1 MNIQKY
7 LRNLQHSLTKL
18 SFYTVMGKFT
28 FHLIKKLTG
37 IDIEQLQND
46 NEALLIKN
54 QQLSFEVKD
63 ANKEATYKRTQLT
76 ETQEE
81 LSLAQTELTQLQTSI
96 AEHQKEISHL
106 QTEISRLQSDKATG
120 LEKMQ
125 YSEQEIVSRDN
136 DIQQLK
142 NQLADSERQK
152 EVLAT
157 NKKELE
163 AKLAESDK
171 QKETIAASK
180 KELEE
185 KLTEAEKQKETI
197 AAGKKELEAKLAEA
211 EKQKEIITASK
222 KELEAKLTEAEKQK
236 ETIAT
241 SKKELE
247 EKLAEADKQ
256 KETIATSKKELEEKL
271 AESDKQKETIAAG
284 KKELEEKLTEAEQQK
299 ETIAASKKELEEKL
313 TEAEK
318 QKETIA
324 TSKKELEEK
333 LAEADKQKETITVSK
348 KELEEKL
355 AEVEKQKE
363 ILEANKKELEEQ
375 SEKSSQDL
383 AKNYTALQR
392 ELSETQEKLDAI
404 QSENSTLKSNL
415 SELQKKMHLLLEEK
429 EQLIHEKEQMQT
441 PQPESDKKEQPLPQP
456 ENEKVT
462 AEPETPQK
470 EEEQQPHSS
479 DILEAYQ
486 EMKARLEEST
496 LHYPYTRITSETNG
510 CQYIYES
517 RTLQLKAELFIWG
530 VEGKEVVLEE
540 NHFIPYNEI
549 AKIEGLETPFATDV
563 MTCDF
568 SEEGNGE
575 EVAEALLMAICCYHP
590 IHITYRDK
598 NGRISE
604 RNLYWICFQPQGISS
619 VRLPYEKIFR
629 DMFDG
634 EIDTDHIMAM
644 CAHTPVP
651 RIFIINQILSIQIY
665 DAFVTTRKGIDTQI
679 DGMYYA
685 VLASQSE
692 AADMIYKC
700 LPEQFKKLP
709 AVISYRAHYW
719 MLEGDYQKAMK
730 LYLSFAPDTEV
741 EKGKT
746 WAAMNIANF
755 DKFIDNDVE
764 AERFLQL
771 KEALKEEGWP
781 I

>member
-1 MNIQKY
+1 M
-7 LRNLQHSLTKL
+7 
-18 SFYTVMGKFT
+18 
-28 FHLIKKLTG
+28 
-37 IDIEQLQND
+37 
-46 NEALLIKN
+46 
-54 QQLSFEVKD
+54 
-63 ANKEATYKRTQLT
+63 
-76 ETQEE
+76 
-81 LSLAQTELTQLQTSI
+81 
-96 AEHQKEISHL
+96 
-106 QTEISRLQSDKATG
+106 
-120 LEKMQ
+120 
-125 YSEQEIVSRDN
+125 
-136 DIQQLK
+136 
-142 NQLADSERQK
+142 
-152 EVLAT
+152 
-157 NKKELE
+157 
-163 AKLAESDK
+163 
-171 QKETIAASK
+171 
-180 KELEE
+180 
-185 KLTEAEKQKETI
+185 
-197 AAGKKELEAKLAEA
+197 
-211 EKQKEIITASK
+211 
-222 KELEAKLTEAEKQK
+222 
-236 ETIAT
+236 
-241 SKKELE
+241 
-247 EKLAEADKQ
+247 
-256 KETIATSKKELEEKL
+256 
-271 AESDKQKETIAAG
+271 
-284 KKELEEKLTEAEQQK
+284 
-299 ETIAASKKELEEKL
+299 
-313 TEAEK
+313 
-318 QKETIA
+318 
-324 TSKKELEEK
+324 
-333 LAEADKQKETITVSK
+333 
-348 KELEEKL
+348 
-355 AEVEKQKE
+355 
-363 ILEANKKELEEQ
+363 
-375 SEKSSQDL
+375 
-383 AKNYTALQR
+383 QR
-392 ELSETQEKLDAI
+392 ELSKTQEKLDAI
-404 QSENSTLKSNL
+404 QSENSTLKASL

-441 PQPESDKKEQPLPQP
+441 PQPESDKEEQPLPQP

-530 VEGKEVVLEE
+530 VEGKEVVLE

-549 AKIEGLETPFATDV
+549 AKIEGMETPFATDV

-651 RIFIINQILSIQIY
+651 RIFTINQILSIQIY

>member
-1 MNIQKY
+1 
-7 LRNLQHSLTKL
+7 
-18 SFYTVMGKFT
+18 MGKFT

-157 NKKELE
+157 DKKELE

-180 KELEE
+180 KELEA

-211 EKQKEIITASK
+211 EKQKETISASK

-247 EKLAEADKQ
+247 EKLAEA
-256 KETIATSKKELEEKL
+256 EK
-271 AESDKQKETIAAG
+271 
-284 KKELEEKLTEAEQQK
+284 QK

-313 TEAEK
+313 TE
-318 QKETIA
+318 
-324 TSKKELEEK
+324 S
-333 LAEADKQKETITVSK
+333 DKQKETITASK

-363 ILEANKKELEEQ
+363 ILEANKKELEKQ

-404 QSENSTLKSNL
+404 QSENSTLKANL

-441 PQPESDKKEQPLPQP
+441 AQPESDKEEQPLPQP

-651 RIFIINQILSIQIY
+651 RIFTINQILSIQIY

>member
-1 MNIQKY
+1 
-7 LRNLQHSLTKL
+7 
-18 SFYTVMGKFT
+18 MGKFT

-142 NQLADSERQK
+142 NQLANSERQK
-152 EVLAT
+152 EVLSTDKKELEEKLAEAEKQKET
-157 NKKELE
+157 ITASKKELE
-163 AKLAESDK
+163 AKLAEVEQQKETIAASKKELEEKLAEAEK

-185 KLTEAEKQKETI
+185 KLT
-197 AAGKKELEAKLAEA
+197 
-211 EKQKEIITASK
+211 
-222 KELEAKLTEAEKQK
+222 
-236 ETIAT
+236 
-241 SKKELE
+241 
-247 EKLAEADKQ
+247 
-256 KETIATSKKELEEKL
+256 
-271 AESDKQKETIAAG
+271 
-284 KKELEEKLTEAEQQK
+284 
-299 ETIAASKKELEEKL
+299 
-313 TEAEK
+313 
-318 QKETIA
+318 
-324 TSKKELEEK
+324 
-333 LAEADKQKETITVSK
+333 
-348 KELEEKL
+348 
-355 AEVEKQKE
+355 EVEKQKE

-383 AKNYTALQR
+383 TKNYTALQR
-392 ELSETQEKLDAI
+392 ELSKTQEKLDAI
-404 QSENSTLKSNL
+404 QSENSTLKASL

-441 PQPESDKKEQPLPQP
+441 PQPESDKEEQPLPQP

-462 AEPETPQK
+462 TEPETPQK

-549 AKIEGLETPFATDV
+549 AKIEGMETPFATDV

>member
-1 MNIQKY
+1 
-7 LRNLQHSLTKL
+7 
-18 SFYTVMGKFT
+18 MGKFT

-157 NKKELE
+157 DKKELE
-163 AKLAESDK
+163 AKLTEAEK

-185 KLTEAEKQKETI
+185 KLTEAEKLKETI
-197 AAGKKELEAKLAEA
+197 
-211 EKQKEIITASK
+211 T
-222 KELEAKLTEAEKQK
+222 
-236 ETIAT
+236 
-241 SKKELE
+241 
-247 EKLAEADKQ
+247 
-256 KETIATSKKELEEKL
+256 
-271 AESDKQKETIAAG
+271 
-284 KKELEEKLTEAEQQK
+284 
-299 ETIAASKKELEEKL
+299 ASKKELEEKL

-318 QKETIA
+318 QKETITA
-324 TSKKELEEK
+324 SKKELEARLTE
-333 LAEADKQKETITVSK
+333 AEKQKETIAASK

-404 QSENSTLKSNL
+404 QSENSTLKANL

-429 EQLIHEKEQMQT
+429 KQLIHEKEQMQT
-441 PQPESDKKEQPLPQP
+441 AQPESDKEEQPLPQP

-719 MLEGDYQKAMK
+719 MLEGNYQKAMK

>member
-1 MNIQKY
+1 
-7 LRNLQHSLTKL
+7 
-18 SFYTVMGKFT
+18 MGKFT

-157 NKKELE
+157 DKKELE
-163 AKLAESDK
+163 AKLAEADK

-197 AAGKKELEAKLAEA
+197 AAGKKELE
-211 EKQKEIITASK
+211 
-222 KELEAKLTEAEKQK
+222 
-236 ETIAT
+236 
-241 SKKELE
+241 
-247 EKLAEADKQ
+247 
-256 KETIATSKKELEEKL
+256 EKL

-284 KKELEEKLTEAEQQK
+284 KKELEAKLAEAEKQK

-313 TEAEK
+313 TEADK
-318 QKETIA
+318 QKEIITA
-324 TSKKELEEK
+324 SKKELEAK
-333 LAEADKQKETITVSK
+333 LAEADKQKETIAASK
-348 KELEEKL
+348 KELEAKL

-404 QSENSTLKSNL
+404 QSENSTLKANL

-441 PQPESDKKEQPLPQP
+441 AQPESDKEEQPLPQP

-764 AERFLQL
+764 AEKFLQL

>member
-1 MNIQKY
+1 
-7 LRNLQHSLTKL
+7 
-18 SFYTVMGKFT
+18 MGKFT

-157 NKKELE
+157 DKKELE

-180 KELEE
+180 KELEA

-197 AAGKKELEAKLAEA
+197 AA
-211 EKQKEIITASK
+211 
-222 KELEAKLTEAEKQK
+222 
-236 ETIAT
+236 
-241 SKKELE
+241 
-247 EKLAEADKQ
+247 
-256 KETIATSKKELEEKL
+256 
-271 AESDKQKETIAAG
+271 
-284 KKELEEKLTEAEQQK
+284 
-299 ETIAASKKELEEKL
+299 
-313 TEAEK
+313 
-318 QKETIA
+318 
-324 TSKKELEEK
+324 
-333 LAEADKQKETITVSK
+333 SK

-363 ILEANKKELEEQ
+363 ILEANKKELEKQ

-404 QSENSTLKSNL
+404 QSENSTLKANL

-441 PQPESDKKEQPLPQP
+441 AQPESDKEEQPLPQP

-651 RIFIINQILSIQIY
+651 RIFTINQILSIQIY

-719 MLEGDYQKAMK
+719 VLEGDYQKAMK

>member
-1 MNIQKY
+1 
-7 LRNLQHSLTKL
+7 
-18 SFYTVMGKFT
+18 MGKFT

-152 EVLAT
+152 EVLT
-157 NKKELE
+157 TDKKELE
-163 AKLAESDK
+163 AKLTEADK

-197 AAGKKELEAKLAEA
+197 AAGKKELE
-211 EKQKEIITASK
+211 
-222 KELEAKLTEAEKQK
+222 
-236 ETIAT
+236 
-241 SKKELE
+241 

-271 AESDKQKETIAAG
+271 AEAEKQKETIAAS
-284 KKELEEKLTEAEQQK
+284 KKELEARLTEAEKQK

-313 TEAEK
+313 T
-318 QKETIA
+318 
-324 TSKKELEEK
+324 
-333 LAEADKQKETITVSK
+333 
-348 KELEEKL
+348 
-355 AEVEKQKE
+355 EVEKQKE

-404 QSENSTLKSNL
+404 QSENSTLKANL

-441 PQPESDKKEQPLPQP
+441 AQPESDKEEQPLPQP

-719 MLEGDYQKAMK
+719 MLEGNYQKAMK

>member
-1 MNIQKY
+1 
-7 LRNLQHSLTKL
+7 
-18 SFYTVMGKFT
+18 MGKFT

-157 NKKELE
+157 DKKELE
-163 AKLAESDK
+163 A
-171 QKETIAASK
+171 
-180 KELEE
+180 

-197 AAGKKELEAKLAEA
+197 TASKKELEAKLAEA

-236 ETIAT
+236 ETIA
-241 SKKELE
+241 
-247 EKLAEADKQ
+247 
-256 KETIATSKKELEEKL
+256 
-271 AESDKQKETIAAG
+271 AG
-284 KKELEEKLTEAEQQK
+284 KKELEEKLTEAEKQK
-299 ETIAASKKELEEKL
+299 EIITASKKELEEKL

-324 TSKKELEEK
+324 ASKKELEEK
-333 LAEADKQKETITVSK
+333 LAEAEKQKETIAASK

-392 ELSETQEKLDAI
+392 ELSKTQEKLDAI

>member
-1 MNIQKY
+1 
-7 LRNLQHSLTKL
+7 
-18 SFYTVMGKFT
+18 MGKFT

-96 AEHQKEISHL
+96 AEHQKEISLL

-157 NKKELE
+157 DKKELE
-163 AKLAESDK
+163 A
-171 QKETIAASK
+171 
-180 KELEE
+180 
-185 KLTEAEKQKETI
+185 
-197 AAGKKELEAKLAEA
+197 
-211 EKQKEIITASK
+211 
-222 KELEAKLTEAEKQK
+222 
-236 ETIAT
+236 
-241 SKKELE
+241 
-247 EKLAEADKQ
+247 
-256 KETIATSKKELEEKL
+256 KL

-284 KKELEEKLTEAEQQK
+284 KKELEEKLTEAEKQK
-299 ETIAASKKELEEKL
+299 EIITASKKELEEKL

-318 QKETIA
+318 LKETITASKKELEAKLTEAEKQKETIA
-324 TSKKELEEK
+324 ASKKELEARLTE
-333 LAEADKQKETITVSK
+333 AEKQKETIAASK

-404 QSENSTLKSNL
+404 QSENSTLKANL

-441 PQPESDKKEQPLPQP
+441 AQPESDKEEQPLPQP

-719 MLEGDYQKAMK
+719 MLEGNYQKAMK

-771 KEALKEEGWP
+771 KEALKEEGWA

>member
-1 MNIQKY
+1 
-7 LRNLQHSLTKL
+7 
-18 SFYTVMGKFT
+18 MGKFT

-157 NKKELE
+157 DKKELE
-163 AKLAESDK
+163 AKLTEADK

-211 EKQKEIITASK
+211 DKQKETIAASK

-241 SKKELE
+241 GKKELE

-256 KETIATSKKELEEKL
+256 KETIAT
-271 AESDKQKETIAAG
+271 
-284 KKELEEKLTEAEQQK
+284 
-299 ETIAASKKELEEKL
+299 
-313 TEAEK
+313 
-318 QKETIA
+318 
-324 TSKKELEEK
+324 
-333 LAEADKQKETITVSK
+333 SK

-383 AKNYTALQR
+383 AKNYTTLQR

-441 PQPESDKKEQPLPQP
+441 AQPESDKKEQPLPQP

-462 AEPETPQK
+462 TEPETPQK

-709 AVISYRAHYW
+709 TVISYRAHYW

>member
-1 MNIQKY
+1 
-7 LRNLQHSLTKL
+7 
-18 SFYTVMGKFT
+18 MGKFT

-142 NQLADSERQK
+142 NQLANSERQK
-152 EVLAT
+152 EVLSTDKKELEEKLAEAEKQKET
-157 NKKELE
+157 ITASKKELE
-163 AKLAESDK
+163 AKLTEAEK
-171 QKETIAASK
+171 QKETIAASKKELEEKLTEAEKQKETIATAK

-197 AAGKKELEAKLAEA
+197 AAGKKELEAKLAEV
-211 EKQKEIITASK
+211 
-222 KELEAKLTEAEKQK
+222 
-236 ETIAT
+236 
-241 SKKELE
+241 
-247 EKLAEADKQ
+247 
-256 KETIATSKKELEEKL
+256 
-271 AESDKQKETIAAG
+271 
-284 KKELEEKLTEAEQQK
+284 EQQK
-299 ETIAASKKELEEKL
+299 ETIATAKKELEEKL

-324 TSKKELEEK
+324 AGKKELEAKLAEVEQQKETIAASKKELEEK
-333 LAEADKQKETITVSK
+333 LAEAEKQKETIAASK

-355 AEVEKQKE
+355 TEVEKQKE

-383 AKNYTALQR
+383 TKNYTALQR
-392 ELSETQEKLDAI
+392 ELSKTQEKLDAI
-404 QSENSTLKSNL
+404 QSENSTLKASL

-441 PQPESDKKEQPLPQP
+441 PQPESDKEEQPLPQP

-719 MLEGDYQKAMK
+719 MLEGNYQKAMK

>member
-1 MNIQKY
+1 
-7 LRNLQHSLTKL
+7 
-18 SFYTVMGKFT
+18 MGKFT

-152 EVLAT
+152 EVLT
-157 NKKELE
+157 TDKKELE
-163 AKLAESDK
+163 A
-171 QKETIAASK
+171 
-180 KELEE
+180 
-185 KLTEAEKQKETI
+185 
-197 AAGKKELEAKLAEA
+197 
-211 EKQKEIITASK
+211 
-222 KELEAKLTEAEKQK
+222 
-236 ETIAT
+236 
-241 SKKELE
+241 
-247 EKLAEADKQ
+247 KLAEADKQ

-284 KKELEEKLTEAEQQK
+284 KKELEAKLAEAEKQKETIAASKKELEEKLTEAEQQKETIATSKKELEEKLTEAEQQK
-299 ETIAASKKELEEKL
+299 ETIAASKKELEAKL
-313 TEAEK
+313 AEAEQ
-318 QKETIA
+318 QKETIVA
-324 TSKKELEEK
+324 SKKELEEK
-333 LAEADKQKETITVSK
+333 LT
-348 KELEEKL
+348 
-355 AEVEKQKE
+355 EVEKQKE

-404 QSENSTLKSNL
+404 QSENSTLKANL

-441 PQPESDKKEQPLPQP
+441 AQPESDKEEQPLPQP

-549 AKIEGLETPFATDV
+549 AKIEGMETPFATDV

-685 VLASQSE
+685 VLTSQSE

>member
-1 MNIQKY
+1 M
-7 LRNLQHSLTKL
+7 
-18 SFYTVMGKFT
+18 
-28 FHLIKKLTG
+28 
-37 IDIEQLQND
+37 
-46 NEALLIKN
+46 
-54 QQLSFEVKD
+54 
-63 ANKEATYKRTQLT
+63 
-76 ETQEE
+76 
-81 LSLAQTELTQLQTSI
+81 
-96 AEHQKEISHL
+96 
-106 QTEISRLQSDKATG
+106 
-120 LEKMQ
+120 
-125 YSEQEIVSRDN
+125 
-136 DIQQLK
+136 
-142 NQLADSERQK
+142 
-152 EVLAT
+152 
-157 NKKELE
+157 
-163 AKLAESDK
+163 
-171 QKETIAASK
+171 
-180 KELEE
+180 
-185 KLTEAEKQKETI
+185 
-197 AAGKKELEAKLAEA
+197 
-211 EKQKEIITASK
+211 
-222 KELEAKLTEAEKQK
+222 
-236 ETIAT
+236 
-241 SKKELE
+241 
-247 EKLAEADKQ
+247 
-256 KETIATSKKELEEKL
+256 
-271 AESDKQKETIAAG
+271 
-284 KKELEEKLTEAEQQK
+284 
-299 ETIAASKKELEEKL
+299 
-313 TEAEK
+313 
-318 QKETIA
+318 
-324 TSKKELEEK
+324 
-333 LAEADKQKETITVSK
+333 
-348 KELEEKL
+348 
-355 AEVEKQKE
+355 
-363 ILEANKKELEEQ
+363 
-375 SEKSSQDL
+375 
-383 AKNYTALQR
+383 QR

-404 QSENSTLKSNL
+404 QSENSTLKANL

-441 PQPESDKKEQPLPQP
+441 AQPESDKEEQPLPQP

-665 DAFVTTRKGIDTQI
+665 DAFVTTRKGIDIQI

-755 DKFIDNDVE
+755 DKFIEVCDVE

>member
-1 MNIQKY
+1 
-7 LRNLQHSLTKL
+7 
-18 SFYTVMGKFT
+18 MGKFT

-157 NKKELE
+157 DKKELEAKLTEAEKQKETITASKKELE

-180 KELEE
+180 KELEA

-197 AAGKKELEAKLAEA
+197 AAGKKELEEKLTEA
-211 EKQKEIITASK
+211 EKQKEIITASKKELEEKLTEAEKQKETIAASKKELEEKLTEAEKLKETITASK

-236 ETIAT
+236 ETIA
-241 SKKELE
+241 
-247 EKLAEADKQ
+247 
-256 KETIATSKKELEEKL
+256 
-271 AESDKQKETIAAG
+271 
-284 KKELEEKLTEAEQQK
+284 
-299 ETIAASKKELEEKL
+299 ASKKELEARL

-324 TSKKELEEK
+324 
-333 LAEADKQKETITVSK
+333 ASK

-392 ELSETQEKLDAI
+392 ELSKTQEKLDAI
-404 QSENSTLKSNL
+404 QSENSTLKANL

-441 PQPESDKKEQPLPQP
+441 PQPESDKEEQPLPQP

>member
-1 MNIQKY
+1 
-7 LRNLQHSLTKL
+7 
-18 SFYTVMGKFT
+18 MGKFT

-142 NQLADSERQK
+142 NQLANSERQK
-152 EVLAT
+152 EVLSTDKKELEEKLAEAEKQKET
-157 NKKELE
+157 ITASKKELE
-163 AKLAESDK
+163 AKLAEVEQQKETIAASKKELEEKLAEAEK

-185 KLTEAEKQKETI
+185 KLT
-197 AAGKKELEAKLAEA
+197 
-211 EKQKEIITASK
+211 
-222 KELEAKLTEAEKQK
+222 
-236 ETIAT
+236 
-241 SKKELE
+241 
-247 EKLAEADKQ
+247 
-256 KETIATSKKELEEKL
+256 
-271 AESDKQKETIAAG
+271 
-284 KKELEEKLTEAEQQK
+284 
-299 ETIAASKKELEEKL
+299 
-313 TEAEK
+313 
-318 QKETIA
+318 
-324 TSKKELEEK
+324 
-333 LAEADKQKETITVSK
+333 
-348 KELEEKL
+348 
-355 AEVEKQKE
+355 EVEKQKE

-383 AKNYTALQR
+383 TKNYTALQR
-392 ELSETQEKLDAI
+392 ELSKTQEKLDAI
-404 QSENSTLKSNL
+404 QSENSTLKASL

-441 PQPESDKKEQPLPQP
+441 PQPESDKEEQPLPQP

-462 AEPETPQK
+462 TEPETPQK

-719 MLEGDYQKAMK
+719 MLESDYQKAMK

>member
-1 MNIQKY
+1 
-7 LRNLQHSLTKL
+7 
-18 SFYTVMGKFT
+18 MGKFT

-157 NKKELE
+157 DKKELE

-180 KELEE
+180 KELEA

-197 AAGKKELEAKLAEA
+197 AAGKKELEAKLTEADKQKETIAASKKELEAKLAEA

-236 ETIAT
+236 ETIA
-241 SKKELE
+241 
-247 EKLAEADKQ
+247 
-256 KETIATSKKELEEKL
+256 
-271 AESDKQKETIAAG
+271 
-284 KKELEEKLTEAEQQK
+284 
-299 ETIAASKKELEEKL
+299 ASKKELEEKL

-318 QKETIA
+318 QKETITA
-324 TSKKELEEK
+324 
-333 LAEADKQKETITVSK
+333 SK

-363 ILEANKKELEEQ
+363 ILEANKKELEKQ

-404 QSENSTLKSNL
+404 QSENSTLKANL

-441 PQPESDKKEQPLPQP
+441 AQPESDKEEQPLPQP

-651 RIFIINQILSIQIY
+651 RIFTINQILSIQIY

>member
-1 MNIQKY
+1 
-7 LRNLQHSLTKL
+7 
-18 SFYTVMGKFT
+18 MGKFT

-157 NKKELE
+157 
-163 AKLAESDK
+163 D
-171 QKETIAASK
+171 
-180 KELEE
+180 
-185 KLTEAEKQKETI
+185 
-197 AAGKKELEAKLAEA
+197 KKELEAKLAEA
-211 EKQKEIITASK
+211 NKQKETIAASK

-236 ETIAT
+236 ETIA
-241 SKKELE
+241 
-247 EKLAEADKQ
+247 AG
-256 KETIATSKKELEEKL
+256 KKELEEKL
-271 AESDKQKETIAAG
+271 AESDKQKETIAA
-284 KKELEEKLTEAEQQK
+284 
-299 ETIAASKKELEEKL
+299 SKKELEAKL

-324 TSKKELEEK
+324 AGKKELEEK
-333 LAEADKQKETITVSK
+333 LAEADKQKETIAASK
-348 KELEEKL
+348 KELEAKL

-404 QSENSTLKSNL
+404 QSENSTLKANL
-415 SELQKKMHLLLEEK
+415 SELQKKMHLLLEKK

-441 PQPESDKKEQPLPQP
+441 AQPESDKEEQPLPQP

-665 DAFVTTRKGIDTQI
+665 DAFVTTRKGIDIQI

-719 MLEGDYQKAMK
+719 MLECDYQKAMK

-764 AERFLQL
+764 AEKFLQL

>member
-1 MNIQKY
+1 
-7 LRNLQHSLTKL
+7 
-18 SFYTVMGKFT
+18 MGKFT

-96 AEHQKEISHL
+96 AEHQKEISLL

-157 NKKELE
+157 DKKELE
-163 AKLAESDK
+163 A
-171 QKETIAASK
+171 
-180 KELEE
+180 
-185 KLTEAEKQKETI
+185 
-197 AAGKKELEAKLAEA
+197 
-211 EKQKEIITASK
+211 
-222 KELEAKLTEAEKQK
+222 
-236 ETIAT
+236 
-241 SKKELE
+241 
-247 EKLAEADKQ
+247 
-256 KETIATSKKELEEKL
+256 KL

-284 KKELEEKLTEAEQQK
+284 KKELEEKLTEAEKLK
-299 ETIAASKKELEEKL
+299 ETITASKKELEEKL

-318 QKETIA
+318 QKETITA
-324 TSKKELEEK
+324 SKKELEAR
-333 LAEADKQKETITVSK
+333 LTEAAKQKETITASK

-404 QSENSTLKSNL
+404 QSENSTLKANL

-441 PQPESDKKEQPLPQP
+441 AQPESDKEEQPLPQP

-719 MLEGDYQKAMK
+719 MLEGNYQKAMK

>member
-1 MNIQKY
+1 
-7 LRNLQHSLTKL
+7 
-18 SFYTVMGKFT
+18 MGKFT

-157 NKKELE
+157 
-163 AKLAESDK
+163 D
-171 QKETIAASK
+171 
-180 KELEE
+180 
-185 KLTEAEKQKETI
+185 
-197 AAGKKELEAKLAEA
+197 
-211 EKQKEIITASK
+211 
-222 KELEAKLTEAEKQK
+222 
-236 ETIAT
+236 
-241 SKKELE
+241 
-247 EKLAEADKQ
+247 
-256 KETIATSKKELEEKL
+256 
-271 AESDKQKETIAAG
+271 
-284 KKELEEKLTEAEQQK
+284 
-299 ETIAASKKELEEKL
+299 KKELEEKL

-333 LAEADKQKETITVSK
+333 LAEADKQKEIIPASKKELEAKLAEADKQKETIAASK
-348 KELEEKL
+348 KELEEKLTEAEKQKETIAANKKELEAKLTEAEKQKGTITASKKELETKL

-441 PQPESDKKEQPLPQP
+441 TQPESDKEEQPLPQP

>member
-1 MNIQKY
+1 
-7 LRNLQHSLTKL
+7 
-18 SFYTVMGKFT
+18 
-28 FHLIKKLTG
+28 
-37 IDIEQLQND
+37 
-46 NEALLIKN
+46 
-54 QQLSFEVKD
+54 
-63 ANKEATYKRTQLT
+63 
-76 ETQEE
+76 
-81 LSLAQTELTQLQTSI
+81 
-96 AEHQKEISHL
+96 
-106 QTEISRLQSDKATG
+106 
-120 LEKMQ
+120 
-125 YSEQEIVSRDN
+125 
-136 DIQQLK
+136 
-142 NQLADSERQK
+142 
-152 EVLAT
+152 
-157 NKKELE
+157 
-163 AKLAESDK
+163 
-171 QKETIAASK
+171 
-180 KELEE
+180 
-185 KLTEAEKQKETI
+185 
-197 AAGKKELEAKLAEA
+197 
-211 EKQKEIITASK
+211 
-222 KELEAKLTEAEKQK
+222 
-236 ETIAT
+236 
-241 SKKELE
+241 
-247 EKLAEADKQ
+247 
-256 KETIATSKKELEEKL
+256 
-271 AESDKQKETIAAG
+271 
-284 KKELEEKLTEAEQQK
+284 
-299 ETIAASKKELEEKL
+299 
-313 TEAEK
+313 
-318 QKETIA
+318 
-324 TSKKELEEK
+324 
-333 LAEADKQKETITVSK
+333 
-348 KELEEKL
+348 
-355 AEVEKQKE
+355 
-363 ILEANKKELEEQ
+363 
-375 SEKSSQDL
+375 
-383 AKNYTALQR
+383 
-392 ELSETQEKLDAI
+392 
-404 QSENSTLKSNL
+404 
-415 SELQKKMHLLLEEK
+415 MHLLLEEK
-429 EQLIHEKEQMQT
+429 EQLLHEKEQMQAT
-441 PQPESDKKEQPLPQP
+441 LSELEKEKQPLPQH
-456 ENEKVT
+456 EDKKIT
-462 AEPETPQK
+462 TQPETPQQ

-685 VLASQSE
+685 VLASQPE

-709 AVISYRAHYW
+709 TVISYRAHYW

-730 LYLSFAPDTEV
+730 LYLSFTPDTEV

-746 WAAMNIANF
+746 WAAINIANF

>member
-1 MNIQKY
+1 
-7 LRNLQHSLTKL
+7 
-18 SFYTVMGKFT
+18 MGKFT

-142 NQLADSERQK
+142 NQLANSERQK
-152 EVLAT
+152 EVLSTDKKELEEKLAEAEKQKET
-157 NKKELE
+157 ITASKKELE
-163 AKLAESDK
+163 AKLAEVEQQKETIAASKKELEEKLAEAEK

-185 KLTEAEKQKETI
+185 KLT
-197 AAGKKELEAKLAEA
+197 
-211 EKQKEIITASK
+211 
-222 KELEAKLTEAEKQK
+222 
-236 ETIAT
+236 
-241 SKKELE
+241 
-247 EKLAEADKQ
+247 
-256 KETIATSKKELEEKL
+256 
-271 AESDKQKETIAAG
+271 
-284 KKELEEKLTEAEQQK
+284 
-299 ETIAASKKELEEKL
+299 
-313 TEAEK
+313 
-318 QKETIA
+318 
-324 TSKKELEEK
+324 
-333 LAEADKQKETITVSK
+333 
-348 KELEEKL
+348 
-355 AEVEKQKE
+355 EVEKQKE

-383 AKNYTALQR
+383 TKNYTALQR
-392 ELSETQEKLDAI
+392 ELSKTQEKLDAI
-404 QSENSTLKSNL
+404 QSENSTLKASL

-441 PQPESDKKEQPLPQP
+441 PQPESDKEEQPLPQP

-549 AKIEGLETPFATDV
+549 AKIEGMETPFATDV

>member
-1 MNIQKY
+1 
-7 LRNLQHSLTKL
+7 
-18 SFYTVMGKFT
+18 MGKFT

-157 NKKELE
+157 DKKELE
-163 AKLAESDK
+163 AKLAEADKQKETIAASKKELEAKLTEAEKQKETIAASKKELEEKLAESDK

-197 AAGKKELEAKLAEA
+197 
-211 EKQKEIITASK
+211 T
-222 KELEAKLTEAEKQK
+222 
-236 ETIAT
+236 
-241 SKKELE
+241 
-247 EKLAEADKQ
+247 
-256 KETIATSKKELEEKL
+256 
-271 AESDKQKETIAAG
+271 
-284 KKELEEKLTEAEQQK
+284 
-299 ETIAASKKELEEKL
+299 ASKKELEEKL

-324 TSKKELEEK
+324 ASKKELE
-333 LAEADKQKETITVSK
+333 A
-348 KELEEKL
+348 KL

-375 SEKSSQDL
+375 FEKSSQDL

-392 ELSETQEKLDAI
+392 ELSKTQEKLDAI
-404 QSENSTLKSNL
+404 QSENSTLKANL

-441 PQPESDKKEQPLPQP
+441 AQPESDKEEQPLPQP

>member
-1 MNIQKY
+1 
-7 LRNLQHSLTKL
+7 
-18 SFYTVMGKFT
+18 MGKFT

-96 AEHQKEISHL
+96 AEHQKEISLL

-157 NKKELE
+157 DKKELE
-163 AKLAESDK
+163 AKLTEAEK
-171 QKETIAASK
+171 QKETITASKKELEEKLTEAGKQIETIAASK

-197 AAGKKELEAKLAEA
+197 
-211 EKQKEIITASK
+211 TASK
-222 KELEAKLTEAEKQK
+222 KELEARLTEA
-236 ETIAT
+236 A
-241 SKKELE
+241 
-247 EKLAEADKQ
+247 
-256 KETIATSKKELEEKL
+256 
-271 AESDKQKETIAAG
+271 
-284 KKELEEKLTEAEQQK
+284 
-299 ETIAASKKELEEKL
+299 
-313 TEAEK
+313 
-318 QKETIA
+318 
-324 TSKKELEEK
+324 
-333 LAEADKQKETITVSK
+333 KQKETITASK

-404 QSENSTLKSNL
+404 QSENSTLKANL

-441 PQPESDKKEQPLPQP
+441 AQPESDKEEQPLPQP

-719 MLEGDYQKAMK
+719 MLEGNYQKAMK

>member
-1 MNIQKY
+1 
-7 LRNLQHSLTKL
+7 
-18 SFYTVMGKFT
+18 MGKFT

-96 AEHQKEISHL
+96 AEHQKEISLL

-157 NKKELE
+157 
-163 AKLAESDK
+163 D
-171 QKETIAASK
+171 
-180 KELEE
+180 
-185 KLTEAEKQKETI
+185 
-197 AAGKKELEAKLAEA
+197 
-211 EKQKEIITASK
+211 
-222 KELEAKLTEAEKQK
+222 
-236 ETIAT
+236 
-241 SKKELE
+241 
-247 EKLAEADKQ
+247 
-256 KETIATSKKELEEKL
+256 KKELEEKL

-284 KKELEEKLTEAEQQK
+284 KKELEEKLTEAEKQKEIITASKKELEEKLTEAEKQK

-318 QKETIA
+318 LKETITASKKELEAKLTEAEKQKETIA
-324 TSKKELEEK
+324 ASKKELEARLTE
-333 LAEADKQKETITVSK
+333 AEKQKETIAASK

-404 QSENSTLKSNL
+404 QSENSTLKANL
-415 SELQKKMHLLLEEK
+415 SELQKKMHLLLEKK

-441 PQPESDKKEQPLPQP
+441 AQPESDKEEQPLPQP

-665 DAFVTTRKGIDTQI
+665 DAFVTTRKGIDIQI

-764 AERFLQL
+764 AEKFLQL

>member
-1 MNIQKY
+1 
-7 LRNLQHSLTKL
+7 
-18 SFYTVMGKFT
+18 MGKFT

-157 NKKELE
+157 DKKELE

-180 KELEE
+180 KELEA

-211 EKQKEIITASK
+211 EKQKETITASK

-247 EKLAEADKQ
+247 EKLAESDKQ
-256 KETIATSKKELEEKL
+256 KEIITASKKELEAKL
-271 AESDKQKETIAAG
+271 TEAEKQKETIAAG
-284 KKELEEKLTEAEQQK
+284 KKELEEKLTEAEKQK
-299 ETIAASKKELEEKL
+299 EIITASKKELEEKL

-324 TSKKELEEK
+324 ASKKELEEK
-333 LAEADKQKETITVSK
+333 LAEAEKQKETIAASK

-392 ELSETQEKLDAI
+392 ELSKTQEKLDAI

-441 PQPESDKKEQPLPQP
+441 PQPESDKEEQPLPQP

>member
-1 MNIQKY
+1 
-7 LRNLQHSLTKL
+7 
-18 SFYTVMGKFT
+18 MGKFT

-157 NKKELE
+157 DKKELEAKLTEAEKQKETITASKKELE
-163 AKLAESDK
+163 AKLAESD
-171 QKETIAASK
+171 
-180 KELEE
+180 
-185 KLTEAEKQKETI
+185 KQKETI

-211 EKQKEIITASK
+211 EKQKETIAASK

-236 ETIAT
+236 ETIA
-241 SKKELE
+241 
-247 EKLAEADKQ
+247 
-256 KETIATSKKELEEKL
+256 
-271 AESDKQKETIAAG
+271 
-284 KKELEEKLTEAEQQK
+284 
-299 ETIAASKKELEEKL
+299 ASKKELEARL

-324 TSKKELEEK
+324 
-333 LAEADKQKETITVSK
+333 ASK

-404 QSENSTLKSNL
+404 QSENSTLKANL

-441 PQPESDKKEQPLPQP
+441 AQPESDKEEQPLPQP

-719 MLEGDYQKAMK
+719 MLEGNYQKAMK

>member
-1 MNIQKY
+1 
-7 LRNLQHSLTKL
+7 
-18 SFYTVMGKFT
+18 MGKFT

-157 NKKELE
+157 
-163 AKLAESDK
+163 D
-171 QKETIAASK
+171 
-180 KELEE
+180 
-185 KLTEAEKQKETI
+185 
-197 AAGKKELEAKLAEA
+197 
-211 EKQKEIITASK
+211 K

-236 ETIAT
+236 ETIT
-241 SKKELE
+241 
-247 EKLAEADKQ
+247 
-256 KETIATSKKELEEKL
+256 
-271 AESDKQKETIAAG
+271 
-284 KKELEEKLTEAEQQK
+284 
-299 ETIAASKKELEEKL
+299 ASKKELE
-313 TEAEK
+313 A
-318 QKETIA
+318 
-324 TSKKELEEK
+324 
-333 LAEADKQKETITVSK
+333 
-348 KELEEKL
+348 KL

-404 QSENSTLKSNL
+404 QSENSTLKANL

-441 PQPESDKKEQPLPQP
+441 PQPESDKEEQPLPQP

-719 MLEGDYQKAMK
+719 MLEGNYQKAMK

>member
-1 MNIQKY
+1 M
-7 LRNLQHSLTKL
+7 L
-18 SFYTVMGKFT
+18 SARKNW
-28 FHLIKKLTG
+28 K
-37 IDIEQLQND
+37 QN
-46 NEALLIKN
+46 
-54 QQLSFEVKD
+54 
-63 ANKEATYKRTQLT
+63 
-76 ETQEE
+76 
-81 LSLAQTELTQLQTSI
+81 
-96 AEHQKEISHL
+96 
-106 QTEISRLQSDKATG
+106 G
-120 LEKMQ
+120 
-125 YSEQEIVSRDN
+125 
-136 DIQQLK
+136 
-142 NQLADSERQK
+142 
-152 EVLAT
+152 
-157 NKKELE
+157 KKELE
-163 AKLAESDK
+163 EKLAESDK
-171 QKETIAASK
+171 QKETIA
-180 KELEE
+180 
-185 KLTEAEKQKETI
+185 
-197 AAGKKELEAKLAEA
+197 
-211 EKQKEIITASK
+211 ASK

-236 ETIAT
+236 ETIAAG
-241 SKKELE
+241 KKELE

-271 AESDKQKETIAAG
+271 AESDKQKETIAVG
-284 KKELEEKLTEAEQQK
+284 KKELEAKLAEAEKQK
-299 ETIAASKKELEEKL
+299 ETITASKKELEEKL

-324 TSKKELEEK
+324 ASKKELETRLTEAEKQKETIVASKKELEAKLTEAEKQKETIAASKKELEEKLTEAEQQKETIVASKKELEEK
-333 LAEADKQKETITVSK
+333 LAEADKQKETIAASK
-348 KELEEKL
+348 KELEAKL

-404 QSENSTLKSNL
+404 QSENSTLKANL
-415 SELQKKMHLLLEEK
+415 SELQKKMHLLLEKK

-441 PQPESDKKEQPLPQP
+441 AQPESDKEEQPLPQP

-665 DAFVTTRKGIDTQI
+665 DAFVTTRKGIDIQI

-764 AERFLQL
+764 AEKFLQL

>member
-1 MNIQKY
+1 
-7 LRNLQHSLTKL
+7 
-18 SFYTVMGKFT
+18 MGKFT

-142 NQLADSERQK
+142 NQLANSERQK
-152 EVLAT
+152 EVLSTDKKELEEKLAEAEKQKET
-157 NKKELE
+157 ITASKKELE
-163 AKLAESDK
+163 AKLTEAEK
-171 QKETIAASK
+171 QKETIATAK

-197 AAGKKELEAKLAEA
+197 AAGKKELEAKLAEV
-211 EKQKEIITASK
+211 
-222 KELEAKLTEAEKQK
+222 
-236 ETIAT
+236 
-241 SKKELE
+241 
-247 EKLAEADKQ
+247 
-256 KETIATSKKELEEKL
+256 
-271 AESDKQKETIAAG
+271 
-284 KKELEEKLTEAEQQK
+284 EQQK

-313 TEAEK
+313 AEAEK

-324 TSKKELEEK
+324 ASKKELEEK
-333 LAEADKQKETITVSK
+333 LT
-348 KELEEKL
+348 
-355 AEVEKQKE
+355 EVEKQKE

-383 AKNYTALQR
+383 TKNYTALQR
-392 ELSETQEKLDAI
+392 ELSKTQEKLDAI
-404 QSENSTLKSNL
+404 QSENSTLKASL

-441 PQPESDKKEQPLPQP
+441 PQPESDKEEQPLPQP

-549 AKIEGLETPFATDV
+549 AKIEGMETPFATDV

-719 MLEGDYQKAMK
+719 MLESDYQKAMK

>member
-1 MNIQKY
+1 
-7 LRNLQHSLTKL
+7 
-18 SFYTVMGKFT
+18 MGKFT

-157 NKKELE
+157 DKKELE

-180 KELEE
+180 KELEA

-211 EKQKEIITASK
+211 EKQKETISASK

-247 EKLAEADKQ
+247 EKLAE
-256 KETIATSKKELEEKL
+256 
-271 AESDKQKETIAAG
+271 
-284 KKELEEKLTEAEQQK
+284 
-299 ETIAASKKELEEKL
+299 
-313 TEAEK
+313 
-318 QKETIA
+318 
-324 TSKKELEEK
+324 
-333 LAEADKQKETITVSK
+333 
-348 KELEEKL
+348 
-355 AEVEKQKE
+355 VEKQKE
-363 ILEANKKELEEQ
+363 ILEANKKELEKQ

-404 QSENSTLKSNL
+404 QSENSTLKANL

-441 PQPESDKKEQPLPQP
+441 AQPESDKEEQPLPQP

-651 RIFIINQILSIQIY
+651 RIFTINQILSIQIY

>member
-1 MNIQKY
+1 
-7 LRNLQHSLTKL
+7 
-18 SFYTVMGKFT
+18 MGKFT

-157 NKKELE
+157 DKKELEAKLTEAEKQKETITASKKELE
-163 AKLAESDK
+163 AKLAEAEK

-185 KLTEAEKQKETI
+185 
-197 AAGKKELEAKLAEA
+197 KLAEA

-222 KELEAKLTEAEKQK
+222 KELEARLTEA
-236 ETIAT
+236 A
-241 SKKELE
+241 
-247 EKLAEADKQ
+247 
-256 KETIATSKKELEEKL
+256 
-271 AESDKQKETIAAG
+271 
-284 KKELEEKLTEAEQQK
+284 
-299 ETIAASKKELEEKL
+299 
-313 TEAEK
+313 
-318 QKETIA
+318 
-324 TSKKELEEK
+324 
-333 LAEADKQKETITVSK
+333 KQKETITASK

-383 AKNYTALQR
+383 TKNYTALQR
-392 ELSETQEKLDAI
+392 ELSKTQEKLDAI
-404 QSENSTLKSNL
+404 QSENSTLKANL

-441 PQPESDKKEQPLPQP
+441 PQPESDKEEQPLPQP

-719 MLEGDYQKAMK
+719 MLEGNYQKAMK

>member
-1 MNIQKY
+1 
-7 LRNLQHSLTKL
+7 
-18 SFYTVMGKFT
+18 MGKFT

-142 NQLADSERQK
+142 NQLANSERQK
-152 EVLAT
+152 EVLSTDKKELEEKLAEAEKQKET
-157 NKKELE
+157 ITASKKELE
-163 AKLAESDK
+163 AKLAEVEQQKETIAASKKELEEKLAEAEK

-197 AAGKKELEAKLAEA
+197 
-211 EKQKEIITASK
+211 TASK
-222 KELEAKLTEAEKQK
+222 KELEAKLAEV
-236 ETIAT
+236 
-241 SKKELE
+241 
-247 EKLAEADKQ
+247 
-256 KETIATSKKELEEKL
+256 
-271 AESDKQKETIAAG
+271 
-284 KKELEEKLTEAEQQK
+284 EQQK

-313 TEAEK
+313 AEAEK

-324 TSKKELEEK
+324 ASKKELEEK
-333 LAEADKQKETITVSK
+333 LT
-348 KELEEKL
+348 
-355 AEVEKQKE
+355 EVEKQKE

-383 AKNYTALQR
+383 TKNYTALQR
-392 ELSETQEKLDAI
+392 ELSKTQEKLDAI
-404 QSENSTLKSNL
+404 QSENSTLKASL

-441 PQPESDKKEQPLPQP
+441 PQPESDKEEQPLPQP

-462 AEPETPQK
+462 TEPETPQK

-549 AKIEGLETPFATDV
+549 AKIEGMETPFATDV

-719 MLEGDYQKAMK
+719 MLESDYQKAMK

>member
-1 MNIQKY
+1 
-7 LRNLQHSLTKL
+7 
-18 SFYTVMGKFT
+18 MGKFT

-157 NKKELE
+157 DKKELE

-180 KELEE
+180 KELEA

-211 EKQKEIITASK
+211 ENHKETISASK

-247 EKLAEADKQ
+247 EKLAE
-256 KETIATSKKELEEKL
+256 
-271 AESDKQKETIAAG
+271 
-284 KKELEEKLTEAEQQK
+284 
-299 ETIAASKKELEEKL
+299 
-313 TEAEK
+313 
-318 QKETIA
+318 
-324 TSKKELEEK
+324 
-333 LAEADKQKETITVSK
+333 
-348 KELEEKL
+348 
-355 AEVEKQKE
+355 VEKQKE
-363 ILEANKKELEEQ
+363 ILEANKKELEKQ

-404 QSENSTLKSNL
+404 QSENSTLKANL

-441 PQPESDKKEQPLPQP
+441 AQPESDKEEQPLPQP

-651 RIFIINQILSIQIY
+651 RIFTINQILSIQIY

>member
-1 MNIQKY
+1 
-7 LRNLQHSLTKL
+7 
-18 SFYTVMGKFT
+18 MGKFT

-37 IDIEQLQND
+37 IDIEQLQNN

-157 NKKELE
+157 DKKELE
-163 AKLAESDK
+163 AKLAEADK

-180 KELEE
+180 KELEA

-211 EKQKEIITASK
+211 EKQKETIATGK
-222 KELEAKLTEAEKQK
+222 KELEARLTEAEKQK
-236 ETIAT
+236 ETITA
-241 SKKELE
+241 
-247 EKLAEADKQ
+247 
-256 KETIATSKKELEEKL
+256 
-271 AESDKQKETIAAG
+271 
-284 KKELEEKLTEAEQQK
+284 
-299 ETIAASKKELEEKL
+299 
-313 TEAEK
+313 
-318 QKETIA
+318 
-324 TSKKELEEK
+324 
-333 LAEADKQKETITVSK
+333 SK

-441 PQPESDKKEQPLPQP
+441 AQPESDKEEQPLPQP

-644 CAHTPVP
+644 CAHTPIP

>member
-1 MNIQKY
+1 
-7 LRNLQHSLTKL
+7 
-18 SFYTVMGKFT
+18 MGKFT

-157 NKKELE
+157 DKKELE
-163 AKLAESDK
+163 A
-171 QKETIAASK
+171 
-180 KELEE
+180 
-185 KLTEAEKQKETI
+185 
-197 AAGKKELEAKLAEA
+197 
-211 EKQKEIITASK
+211 
-222 KELEAKLTEAEKQK
+222 
-236 ETIAT
+236 
-241 SKKELE
+241 
-247 EKLAEADKQ
+247 
-256 KETIATSKKELEEKL
+256 
-271 AESDKQKETIAAG
+271 
-284 KKELEEKLTEAEQQK
+284 
-299 ETIAASKKELEEKL
+299 
-313 TEAEK
+313 
-318 QKETIA
+318 
-324 TSKKELEEK
+324 
-333 LAEADKQKETITVSK
+333 
-348 KELEEKL
+348 KL

-404 QSENSTLKSNL
+404 QSENSTLKANL

-441 PQPESDKKEQPLPQP
+441 AQPESDKEEQPLPQP

-665 DAFVTTRKGIDTQI
+665 DAFVTTLKGIDTQI

-719 MLEGDYQKAMK
+719 MLEGNYQKAMK

>member
-1 MNIQKY
+1 
-7 LRNLQHSLTKL
+7 
-18 SFYTVMGKFT
+18 MGKFT

-142 NQLADSERQK
+142 NQLANSERQK
-152 EVLAT
+152 EVLST
-157 NKKELE
+157 DKKELE
-163 AKLAESDK
+163 EKLAEAEK
-171 QKETIAASK
+171 QKETITASK

-197 AAGKKELEAKLAEA
+197 AAGKKELEAKLAEV
-211 EKQKEIITASK
+211 
-222 KELEAKLTEAEKQK
+222 
-236 ETIAT
+236 
-241 SKKELE
+241 
-247 EKLAEADKQ
+247 
-256 KETIATSKKELEEKL
+256 
-271 AESDKQKETIAAG
+271 
-284 KKELEEKLTEAEQQK
+284 EQQK

-313 TEAEK
+313 T
-318 QKETIA
+318 
-324 TSKKELEEK
+324 
-333 LAEADKQKETITVSK
+333 
-348 KELEEKL
+348 
-355 AEVEKQKE
+355 EVEKQKE

-383 AKNYTALQR
+383 TKNYTALQR
-392 ELSETQEKLDAI
+392 ELSKTQEKLDAI
-404 QSENSTLKSNL
+404 QSENSTLKASL

-441 PQPESDKKEQPLPQP
+441 PQPESDKEEQPLPQP

-462 AEPETPQK
+462 TEPETPQK

-549 AKIEGLETPFATDV
+549 AKIEGMETPFATDV

-575 EVAEALLMAICCYHP
+575 EVAEALLMAIFCYHP

-719 MLEGDYQKAMK
+719 MLESDYQKAMK

>member
-1 MNIQKY
+1 
-7 LRNLQHSLTKL
+7 
-18 SFYTVMGKFT
+18 MGKFT

-142 NQLADSERQK
+142 NQLADSEKQK

-157 NKKELE
+157 DKKELE
-163 AKLAESDK
+163 A
-171 QKETIAASK
+171 
-180 KELEE
+180 

-222 KELEAKLTEAEKQK
+222 KELEEKLAEADKQK
-236 ETIAT
+236 ETIAASKKELEEKLAEADKQKEIIT
-241 SKKELE
+241 ASKKELE

-256 KETIATSKKELEEKL
+256 KETIA
-271 AESDKQKETIAAG
+271 
-284 KKELEEKLTEAEQQK
+284 
-299 ETIAASKKELEEKL
+299 ASKKELE
-313 TEAEK
+313 A
-318 QKETIA
+318 
-324 TSKKELEEK
+324 
-333 LAEADKQKETITVSK
+333 
-348 KELEEKL
+348 KL

-404 QSENSTLKSNL
+404 QSENSTLKANL

-441 PQPESDKKEQPLPQP
+441 AQPESDKEEQPLPQP

-549 AKIEGLETPFATDV
+549 AKIEGMETPFATDV

>member
-1 MNIQKY
+1 
-7 LRNLQHSLTKL
+7 
-18 SFYTVMGKFT
+18 MGKFT

-157 NKKELE
+157 DKKELE
-163 AKLAESDK
+163 A
-171 QKETIAASK
+171 
-180 KELEE
+180 

-197 AAGKKELEAKLAEA
+197 TASKKELEAKLAEA

-236 ETIAT
+236 ETIAAGKKELEAKLAEAEKQKET
-241 SKKELE
+241 ITASKKELE
-247 EKLAEADKQ
+247 AKLAESDKQ
-256 KETIATSKKELEEKL
+256 KETIAASKKELEAKL
-271 AESDKQKETIAAG
+271 TEAEKQKETIAAG
-284 KKELEEKLTEAEQQK
+284 KKELEEKLTEAEKQK
-299 ETIAASKKELEEKL
+299 EIITASKKELEEKL

-324 TSKKELEEK
+324 ASKKELEEK
-333 LAEADKQKETITVSK
+333 LAEAEKQKETIAASK

-392 ELSETQEKLDAI
+392 ELSKTQEKLDAI

-441 PQPESDKKEQPLPQP
+441 PQPESDKEEQPLPQP

>member
-1 MNIQKY
+1 
-7 LRNLQHSLTKL
+7 
-18 SFYTVMGKFT
+18 MGKFT

-157 NKKELE
+157 
-163 AKLAESDK
+163 D
-171 QKETIAASK
+171 
-180 KELEE
+180 
-185 KLTEAEKQKETI
+185 
-197 AAGKKELEAKLAEA
+197 KKELEAKLAEA
-211 EKQKEIITASK
+211 NKQKETIAASK

-236 ETIAT
+236 ETIAAG
-241 SKKELE
+241 KKELE
-247 EKLAEADKQ
+247 EKLAESDKQ

-271 AESDKQKETIAAG
+271 AESDKQKETIAVG
-284 KKELEEKLTEAEQQK
+284 KKELEAKLAEAEKQK
-299 ETIAASKKELEEKL
+299 ETITASKKELEEKL

-324 TSKKELEEK
+324 ASKKELETRLTEAEKQKETIVASKKELEEK
-333 LAEADKQKETITVSK
+333 LAEADKQKETIAASK

-404 QSENSTLKSNL
+404 QSENSTLKANL

-441 PQPESDKKEQPLPQP
+441 PQPESDKEEQPLPQP

-665 DAFVTTRKGIDTQI
+665 DAFVTTRKGIDIQI